1 MSSDNS
7 TPFPAIPTGFT
18 LTFEDNFDD
27 IGNQPGDDWTY
38 DLGDGTNSPAGW
50 GWGNSE
56 RQTYEND
63 ADTVHII
70 DLIARDSTEADTD
83 GTNDGQNGALRIV
96 ANKTGNEITSARI
109 KSDIGEI
116 GSHGYYEVRAKIP
129 AESGAWPAIW
139 LLGDVDNGTWP
150 DVGEIDLMEW
160 SSALSYPLRPDIERP
175 AFPGHRRPAAILWRH
190 TVLQPHD
197 TLELCRGLAYLPGM
211 VVTG

>member
-1 MSSDNS
+1 MTSE
-7 TPFPAIPTGFT
+7 TEPIRQLAGVGATG
-18 LTFEDNFDD
+18 
-27 IGNQPGDDWTY
+27 
-38 DLGDGTNSPAGW
+38 
-50 GWGNSE
+50 E

-63 ADTVHII
+63 ADTVHI

-139 LLGDVDNGTWP
+139 LLGTWITVP
-150 DVGEIDLMEW
+150 GRMSARSTSW
-160 SSALSYPLRPDIERP
+160 SGLPPCPTPPTRYRAPCISGAPPTSSHPTAVHNFTSI
-175 AFPGHRRPAAILWRH
+175 
-190 TVLQPHD
+190 HD
-197 TLELCRGLAYLPGM
+197 TLELCRGLAYLPGL
-211 VVTG
+211 VVTGRDPGRGRRERRERPSGLYKAARRDQ

>member
-1 MSSDNS
+1 MPTGWHEEYCNDKKVNHNDNS

-83 GTNDGQNGALRIV
+83 GTNDGQM
-96 ANKTGNEITSARI
+96 AR
-109 KSDIGEI
+109 S
-116 GSHGYYEVRAKIP
+116 GS
-129 AESGAWPAIW
+129 WQ
-139 LLGDVDNGTWP
+139 T
-150 DVGEIDLMEW
+150 
-160 SSALSYPLRPDIERP
+160 RP
-175 AFPGHRRPAAILWRH
+175 
-190 TVLQPHD
+190 
-197 TLELCRGLAYLPGM
+197 
-211 VVTG
+211 VTR